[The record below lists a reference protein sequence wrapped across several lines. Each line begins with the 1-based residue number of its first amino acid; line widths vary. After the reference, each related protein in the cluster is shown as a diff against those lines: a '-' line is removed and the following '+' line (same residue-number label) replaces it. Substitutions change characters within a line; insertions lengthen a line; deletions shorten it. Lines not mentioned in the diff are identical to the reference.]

1 MAQTLAKDRALLG
14 ARATERRMHRLWREE
29 GPRLPPLT
37 CDDGTLLR
45 VVYAGRPSAAAGPDF
60 RDAILSTQ
68 DGRLLRGDVELH
80 LTPGG
85 WRAHGHHRDRL
96 YNGVVLNVVLWPAS
110 MGRGQTRL
118 EMGARVPTVALFPV
132 LEQRQLEQGSRGLA
146 PALPLLPGAPDR
158 VAVLLDRAG
167 DARFRK
173 KVCLFA
179 GLLSAHRPSGPR
191 SPGQARTAGAEE
203 LLYQRL
209 MEALG
214 YTRNREPFL
223 ALAQGVPLAL
233 LARAAMGA
241 SGEERARTLLALLL
255 GGGGFL
261 ADAPADA
268 GGASLRHSWRATG
281 LAPVVSRGGWHL
293 FRVRPDN
300 HPRRRLEGMALL
312 LARNWDPGLLPA
324 LALRVRE
331 GTVDQVRDALTVGGA
346 GPPGQPGAAPPRRTA
361 YIGHGR
367 AGEMA
372 VNVLLPLC
380 AAWAAVTGDTPL
392 RRAALALYR
401 AWPALPH
408 NEITR
413 EMTDRLL
420 GQEDPQPLR
429 SVTAR
434 RQQGMIHLYRRRVSH
449 EGPPA

>member
-1 MAQTLAKDRALLG
+1 
-14 ARATERRMHRLWREE
+14 MHRLWREE
-29 GPRLPPLT
+29 GPRLPTLT

-45 VVYAGRPSAAAGPDF
+45 VVYPGRPSAAAGPDF

-110 MGRGQTRL
+110 SGRGQTRL

-132 LEQRQLEQGSRGLA
+132 LDRRQLEQGSLGLA

-173 KVCLFA
+173 KVRLFA
-179 GLLSAHRPSGPR
+179 GLLSARRPSGPP
-191 SPGQARTAGAEE
+191 SPGQVRPAGAEE

-233 LARAAMGA
+233 LARAVMGA

-261 ADAPADA
+261 ADTPTD
-268 GGASLRHSWRATG
+268 ASLRESWRSTG
-281 LAPVVSRGGWHL
+281 LAPVVSRGGWRL
-293 FRVRPDN
+293 FRVRAGQPPQAPSGGNGRPAGPELGPGPPAGPGSACPGGDRGPG
-300 HPRRRLEGMALL
+300 PRRPHRRRRGAARDNPGTRRLGGQRTSA
-312 LARNWDPGLLPA
+312 
-324 LALRVRE
+324 
-331 GTVDQVRDALTVGGA
+331 RDAPARWLSTSSFPSA
-346 GPPGQPGAAPPRRTA
+346 PPGPPSPATPLSAAPPLPSTAPGQPCPT
-361 YIGHGR
+361 
-367 AGEMA
+367 
-372 VNVLLPLC
+372 
-380 AAWAAVTGDTPL
+380 
-392 RRAALALYR
+392 
-401 AWPALPH
+401 
-408 NEITR
+408 TR
-413 EMTDRLL
+413 
-420 GQEDPQPLR
+420 
-429 SVTAR
+429 
-434 RQQGMIHLYRRRVSH
+434 
-449 EGPPA
+449 